1 LAILESGTSV
11 ETGFARGFIRV
22 QNSLQDFAGLA
33 EQTLVG
39 AFQAAEDAL
48 VEFATTGEFNFSK
61 LVDSILSDVAR
72 LLARQ
77 ALSGFLGALTGGAF
91 GFEGTA
97 GDFFFGGGKAAG
109 GPVMN
114 DRSYLVGERGPEMF
128 TPSVPGQI
136 TPAPQVNV
144 QVVNVTDPEEVSA
157 ALNTPGTQDQIVN
170 VIRRNRQ
177 SVRSALGI

>member
-1 LAILESGTSV
+1 
-11 ETGFARGFIRV
+11 
-22 QNSLQDFAGLA
+22 
-33 EQTLVG
+33 
-39 AFQAAEDAL
+39 L

-136 TPAPQVNV
+136 TPAPQTAAMMAPQAPPQVNV

>member
-1 LAILESGTSV
+1 
-11 ETGFARGFIRV
+11 
-22 QNSLQDFAGLA
+22 
-33 EQTLVG
+33 
-39 AFQAAEDAL
+39 
-48 VEFATTGEFNFSK
+48 
-61 LVDSILSDVAR
+61 
-72 LLARQ
+72 
-77 ALSGFLGALTGGAF
+77 
-91 GFEGTA
+91 
-97 GDFFFGGGKAAG
+97 
-109 GPVMN
+109 MN

-136 TPAPQVNV
+136 TPAPQTAAMMAPQAPPQVNV